1 MFQPGVAEAA
11 GLSAPHLRMSE
22 DEAAALVAERFGIV
36 GRASRFAAEKD
47 DTFRIQAADGAAYVL
62 KASNPGEDA
71 AEIDLQLAL
80 LEHVRRADPSLPVPR
95 VVRDLDG
102 GRLLAHADRA
112 GQSRSTRLLTYMGGT
127 LLSDMAPSVAERE
140 KVGEMQA
147 RLRLAMA
154 DFSHPADGR
163 RLPWDMRHLLGLEP
177 LLAHIEAGEQRTAL
191 RRGLDRFA
199 AIEPKLAACR
209 RQVLHNDF
217 SRGNILVDRDADA
230 FVTGIID
237 FGDAV
242 RTAIAID
249 VSTTLANQFPAA
261 VTADLFGDG
270 RDVVRGYLR
279 VADLTEQ
286 ELVLIPHLAMAR
298 LVGRILLTVW
308 RSKLFTDNVVYIMRN
323 THQSWAQ
330 LDWFL
335 ERPVEEVSAQLLTVG
350 MRDASRSGPN
360 DRNLAR

>member
-11 GLSAPHLRMSE
+11 GLSARHLRMSE

-36 GRASRFAAEKD
+36 GRASRLAAEKD
-47 DTFRIQAADGAAYVL
+47 DTFRILAADGSAHVL
-62 KASNPGEDA
+62 KASNPGEDP

-80 LEHVRRADPSLPVPR
+80 LEHVRQADPSLPVPR
-95 VVRDLDG
+95 VVRSLDG
-102 GRLLAHADRA
+102 ERLLAHADRA
-112 GQSRSTRLLTYMGGT
+112 GQPRSTRLLTYLAGT
-127 LLSDMAPSVAERE
+127 LLSDTASTAAERG

-154 DFSHPADGR
+154 GFSHPADRR
-163 RLPWDMRHLLGLEP
+163 RLPWDMLHLLGLEP

-199 AIEPKLAACR
+199 AIEPALAACR

-217 SRGNILVDRDADA
+217 SRGNILVDRGAPA

-242 RTAIAID
+242 RTAIAVD
-249 VSTTLANQFPAA
+249 VATALANQFPAA
-261 VTADLFGDG
+261 ATVDLFGDG
-270 RDVVRGYLR
+270 RDLLRGYLR

-298 LVGRILLTVW
+298 LVARILLTVW
-308 RSKLFTDNVVYIMRN
+308 RSKLFTDNVAYIMRN

-335 ERPVEEVSAQLLTVG
+335 ERPVEEISAQLLHAHG
-350 MRDASRSGPN
+350 
-360 DRNLAR
+360 ARPHMLTKE